1 MNIGRSRVEFTGEKT
16 EFLLLKLSNIKDD
29 FCNVKKIRENGF
41 RNPPKIL
48 YMLSHSTEDFKVA
61 AAVALTPQ
69 FGTTLIYISNGTEHT
84 ILPSVHL

>member
-1 MNIGRSRVEFTGEKT
+1 MNIGRSRVEFRGEKT

-48 YMLSHSTEDFKVA
+48 YGFQDGGGGRPNPTVWYNPNLYF
-61 AAVALTPQ
+61 Q
-69 FGTTLIYISNGTEHT
+69 WN
-84 ILPSVHL
+84 